1 MIAHGVYNRV
11 RMRLLTFLARS
22 FSWQPHSQTLSDA
35 PPAEPGA
42 VVESVVAFIQVES
55 RDEANRDSAFRQSLK
70 HLKWLANKRSLPTI
84 VLHTFTHLGGEN
96 ADPAFAQTLL
106 LDLAERLRATGYQVE
121 LTPFGWFCSWQL
133 DVYGESLAKVYKE
146 IGGERP

>member
-1 MIAHGVYNRV
+1 
-11 RMRLLTFLARS
+11 MRLLTFLARS
-22 FSWQPHSQTLSDA
+22 FAWQPYSQTLPDA
-35 PPAEPGA
+35 PLGDAPIAALPGA
-42 VVESVVAFIQVES
+42 VTEAVVAFIHVES
-55 RDEANRDSAFRQSLK
+55 RDETNRDSAFRQSLK
-70 HLKWLANKRSLPTI
+70 HLKWLANKRLLSTV

-106 LDLAERLRATGYQVE
+106 LDLAERLRSTGYQVE

-146 IGGERP
+146 I

>member
-1 MIAHGVYNRV
+1 
-11 RMRLLTFLARS
+11 MRLLTFLARS
-22 FSWQPHSQTLSDA
+22 FAWQPHSQTLPDA
-35 PPAEPGA
+35 PPAQPGA
-42 VVESVVAFIQVES
+42 VEEAVIAFIQVES
-55 RDEANRDSAFRQSLK
+55 RDGTNRDSAFRQSLK
-70 HLKWLANKRSLPTI
+70 HLKWLANKRSLSII

-106 LDLAERLRATGYQVE
+106 LDLAERLRTTGYRVE

-146 IGGERP
+146 IGAEQA